1 MICELDR
8 QLAHQVIEALAAQ
21 GIESNQDFDGIV
33 QTACGAW
40 RS

>member
-8 QLAHQVIEALAAQ
+8 RPVDHVIEVLAAQ
-21 GIESNQDFDGIV
+21 GIESNQDFDGSV

-40 RS
+40 RY